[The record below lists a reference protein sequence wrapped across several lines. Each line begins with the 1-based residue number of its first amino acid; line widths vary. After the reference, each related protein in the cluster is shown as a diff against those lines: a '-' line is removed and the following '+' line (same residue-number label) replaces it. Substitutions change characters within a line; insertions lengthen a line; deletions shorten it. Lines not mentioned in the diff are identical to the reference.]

1 MQDEFNPYAA
11 PASTAMH
18 PRAAEW
24 LHSTDDPSLQKVAQ
38 GLGLIYLSIIVILAS
53 LILMFFLGIAFAAAE
68 APAAA
73 QRGATGGVPVVVMLG
88 GLGIIVGYILSLVG
102 SFMCLA
108 TPAETGAK
116 GLITVS
122 VVMMVLSLVLNV
134 GNFFVENRGTESLAS
149 LFSVIGGICF
159 IIFLKRLAQFIGATH
174 LAQRA
179 KNILIALVVG
189 VALMILMLVLA
200 LGGGMN
206 IARGGGGGGLAITAF
221 LAILLMIGGLVVFV
235 MYANLINNLRK
246 AIQSGGAV
254 YS

>member
-1 MQDEFNPYAA
+1 MQEEFNPYAA

-24 LHSTDDPSLQKVAQ
+24 LRSTDDPSLQKVAQ
-38 GLGLIYLSIIVILAS
+38 GLGLIYLSIVILVGS
-53 LILMFFLGIAFAAAE
+53 VILMFVLGLVLTAAE
-68 APAAA
+68 GPAAP
-73 QRGATGGVPVVVMLG
+73 RGALGGVPIVVVLG
-88 GLGIIVGYILSLVG
+88 GLAMIVGYLLSLVG

-116 GLITVS
+116 GLITAS
-122 VVMMVLSLVLNV
+122 VVLMVLSLVLNIA
-134 GNFFVENRGTESLAS
+134 NFFARSRGTEGLTN

-159 IIFLKRLAQFIGATH
+159 IIFLRRLALFIGATH
-174 LAQRA
+174 LAERA
-179 KNILIALVVG
+179 RNILIALVAG
-189 VALMILMLVLA
+189 VAIIILMVILA
-200 LGGGMN
+200 IAGGLN
-206 IARGGGGGGLAITAF
+206 AARGGGGGLVAIAF
-221 LAILLMIGGLVVFV
+221 FLGVVLVIGGLVVFV